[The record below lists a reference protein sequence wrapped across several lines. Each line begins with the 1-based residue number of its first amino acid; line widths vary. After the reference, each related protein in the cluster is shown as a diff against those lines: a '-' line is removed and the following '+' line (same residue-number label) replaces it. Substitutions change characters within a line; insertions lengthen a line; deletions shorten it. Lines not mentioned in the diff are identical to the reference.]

1 MLAEID
7 EKAATG
13 EIAAIFEDVR
23 RLWGVPYVSAI
34 HRHLATRPGVLEW
47 AWEAVGPAFR
57 SGVAQETA
65 WRAVADVRI
74 APLAA
79 IPRDA
84 LAVWGVDDK
93 GLETVRSIADGF
105 VRVAPVN
112 MMFAGL
118 VKALLEGKAPFAA
131 PSDAHSHPARGGQV
145 RADAWSPPTPLP
157 APPAMVAPD
166 ALDAAQRG
174 VLMRFATESGGKPFV
189 PGLYRM
195 LAHWPGLL
203 AHLATV
209 LMPRLDASETH
220 SACDVVRARIDAA
233 VPDVLATLPVVPP
246 KRPMPSAAERA
257 HFLTIGGTYR
267 KTSPEL
273 IVLGRLIGD
282 AVSAA

>member
-47 AWEAVGPAFR
+47 AWEAVGSAFR

-93 GLETVRSIADGF
+93 GLETVRSIADGCK
-105 VRVAPVN
+105 R
-112 MMFAGL
+112 
-118 VKALLEGKAPFAA
+118 
-131 PSDAHSHPARGGQV
+131 
-145 RADAWSPPTPLP
+145 
-157 APPAMVAPD
+157 
-166 ALDAAQRG
+166 
-174 VLMRFATESGGKPFV
+174 LM
-189 PGLYRM
+189 
-195 LAHWPGLL
+195 
-203 AHLATV
+203 
-209 LMPRLDASETH
+209 
-220 SACDVVRARIDAA
+220 
-233 VPDVLATLPVVPP
+233 
-246 KRPMPSAAERA
+246 
-257 HFLTIGGTYR
+257 IGF
-267 KTSPEL
+267 
-273 IVLGRLIGD
+273 
-282 AVSAA
+282 

>member
-1 MLAEID
+1 MLAEIE

-13 EIAAIFEDVR
+13 EIARIFAELR

-47 AWEAVGPAFR
+47 AWAAVGPAFHN
-57 SGVAQETA
+57 GTAQEA
-65 WRAVADVRI
+65 GWRAAADLAI
-74 APLAA
+74 GPLDR

-84 LAVWGVDDK
+84 LAVWGVD
-93 GLETVRSIADGF
+93 GAALETVEAVAESF

-118 VKALLEGKAPFAA
+118 VKALLDGQSPGGK
-131 PSDAHSHPARGGQV
+131 PAR
-145 RADAWSPPTPLP
+145 DTHWSPPTALP
-157 APPAMVAPD
+157 EPPRMIAPD
-166 ALDAAQRG
+166 ALDPAARG
-174 VLMRFATESGGKPFV
+174 VLMQFSTVTDGKPFV

-209 LMPRLDASETH
+209 LGPRLASPETAA
-220 SACDVVRARIDAA
+220 ACDRLRARIDAA
-233 VPDVLATLPVVPP
+233 VADLLATLPALPAAFS
-246 KRPMPSAAERA
+246 MPDAAERA
-257 HFLTIGGTYR
+257 HFLTVGGLYR

-273 IVLGRLIGD
+273 VVLGRLIGD
-282 AVSAA
+282 ALP